1 MISALLR
8 LALLLALVRW
18 AEQTWPPPTLWL
30 ADAIANGFAMFG
42 GSSFPLMVV
51 IVASSA
57 LTVRLLS
64 LPLWLA
70 PVPLDRRIG
79 PKRSPFSRRP
89 LRVHLRFRASRFF
102 MVTLFEMWL
111 VSALWTVLQ
120 KYLERP
126 PLPSWI
132 QEPASMAGFGDWRDV
147 LIALVVVHVIAA
159 GALWFAQRLAERLLA
174 ASTRPTDFVAFQ
186 LENASVR
193 RFTAYQVVGVHLSAC
208 AAFSWAVDAQLA
220 LTVAAV
226 SLPALGLVALLAA
239 CVTIAWERWRD
250 RWLAGVRA
258 KAMHDVHAAQL
269 VHRTIAFLHPHRIT
283 AYEAVPHPVAA
294 VPPMASPAALEGAE
308 NIQDV
313 SVAPETVGTG
323 AELAGNGATEVAQAI
338 DPADLALDLPDNDAE
353 EFMPR
358 ERDFPKQS
366 EEEERGFPWRLAF
379 LGLGAAF
386 FALATVVGWQWLQ
399 LPTAEETRQL
409 ARSAHVHVRKAGSGA
424 DVRLTLIGNR
434 YDYSLNTSLENVSE
448 HFLNAVVA
456 SEDHRFFSHG
466 PGYMV
471 AKFVQA
477 GALCA
482 ARKLNV
488 FASSA
493 GCAGNSTITQQ
504 LARNLFLSE
513 SRSIVRKL
521 TELLWAIKMEL
532 GLSKQEILEFYVNR
546 LYLGRGNYGVELGA
560 RDYFRKSAS
569 ELGIFD
575 AALLAAAIKRP
586 GWNIRQD
593 IEAARAR
600 AALIVALMRRHGY
613 VKKGVR
619 FPSGY
624 TPRRGQ
630 RGPSR
635 PYLGHLWQWIRPTA
649 LEALTDLPDGDYK
662 ILTTLNAEVEIYAE
676 RHLEAQV
683 RALQRAGIPASQGA
697 VVVMRPDGRVLAM
710 VGGVGDDVEAR
721 GFNRAKRTRGLLP
734 RPPASAFKPF
744 VYLTALEA
752 GVDPDDLI
760 DARPVSIRVPGD
772 PRPYR
777 PLNHDGRSYG
787 YISLREG
794 LVKSVN
800 TAAVRL
806 LHDRLGFEALFE
818 VLGRLGIK
826 TGDFRQ
832 QWGIAL
838 GSQGVPLMEMT
849 TAYATFANGGT
860 TVQPSGF
867 VAITTDSGKVVWR
880 APAPSR
886 RRAFD
891 PEDIEKLSGMLT
903 GVVANGTGA
912 QARAGLPREQ
922 PVAGKTGT
930 GDSFVDAWFIG
941 FTDNLVI
948 GVWIGNDRPRTM
960 PGVYGGTA
968 PARTFNR
975 LLRDVLTHTEVGK

>member
-18 AEQTWPPPTLWL
+18 AEQTWPAPTLWL
-30 ADAIANGFAMFG
+30 ADAIAGGFAMFG
-42 GSSFPLMVV
+42 GSSFTLMLMT
-51 IVASSA
+51 VASSA
-57 LTVRLLS
+57 LTVRLVS

-70 PVPLDRRIG
+70 PVPLDRHIG
-79 PKRSPFSRRP
+79 PRRSPFSRRP
-89 LRVHLRFRASRFF
+89 LRVHLRFGVSRFF
-102 MVTLFEMWL
+102 IITLFEMWL
-111 VSALWTVLQ
+111 ISALWTVLQ
-120 KYLERP
+120 KYLEP
-126 PLPSWI
+126 PTLPSWML
-132 QEPASMAGFGDWRDV
+132 EFASMAGFGDWRDV
-147 LIALVVVHVIAA
+147 LIALVVVHVVVAI
-159 GALWFAQRLAERLLA
+159 ALWFAQRVLERLVA
-174 ASTRPTDFVAFQ
+174 VAEHVTDFVAFQ

-193 RFTAYQVVGVHLSAC
+193 RFTAYQVLGVHLSAC

-220 LTVAAV
+220 LTVAVA
-226 SLPALGLVALLAA
+226 SLPALALVALLAA
-239 CVTIAWERWRD
+239 CVTIAWERRRD
-250 RWLAGVRA
+250 RWLEAVHA
-258 KAMHDVHAAQL
+258 KAMHDAHAAGL
-269 VHRTIAFLHPHRIT
+269 VHRTTEFFHPHRIASHLGAAPGHDDAHT
-283 AYEAVPHPVAA
+283 DISVVPA
-294 VPPMASPAALEGAE
+294 PAA
-308 NIQDV
+308 
-313 SVAPETVGTG
+313 TG
-323 AELAGNGATEVAQAI
+323 AEVLSESAAAGVTDLER
-338 DPADLALDLPDNDAE
+338 ADVSFEQPDQDAE
-353 EFMPR
+353 EAVQLDAAFDEP
-358 ERDFPKQS
+358 S
-366 EEEERGFPWRLAF
+366 EDDERGFPWRVGLLGVCASFLA
-379 LGLGAAF
+379 LV
-386 FALATVVGWQWLQ
+386 TVVGWQWLQ
-399 LPTAEETRQL
+399 LPNANETRQL

-424 DVRLTLIGNR
+424 DARLTLIGNR

-456 SEDHRFFSHG
+456 SEDHRFYSHG
-466 PGYMV
+466 PGYMM

-488 FASSA
+488 FAASA

-521 TELLWAIKMEL
+521 NELLWAIKMEL

-569 ELGIFD
+569 ELGVFD

-593 IEAARAR
+593 ADAARAR
-600 AALIVALMRRHGY
+600 ASLIVALMRRHGY
-613 VKKGVR
+613 VKNNRR

-630 RGPSR
+630 RAPSR

-649 LEALTDLPDGDYK
+649 LEVLEDLPDGDYK

-676 RHLEAQV
+676 RHLQAQV
-683 RALQRAGIPASQGA
+683 RALQRAGVPASQGA

-710 VGGVGDDVEAR
+710 VGGVGDDIAAR

-744 VYLTALEA
+744 VYLAALEA
-752 GVDPDDLI
+752 GVDPGDLI

-772 PRPYR
+772 PRAYQPQ
-777 PLNHDGRSYG
+777 NHDGRSYG

-818 VLGRLGIK
+818 VLGRVGIK
-826 TGDFRQ
+826 TDDFRA

-838 GSQGVPLMEMT
+838 GSQGVPLVEMT
-849 TAYATFANGGT
+849 SAYATFANGGT

-880 APAPSR
+880 APSPSR

-891 PEDIEKLSGMLT
+891 PQDIDKLRGMLT
-903 GVVANGTGA
+903 GVVAHGTGA
-912 QARAGLPREQ
+912 QARVGLPREQ
-922 PVAGKTGT
+922 LVAGKTGT

-975 LLRDVLTHTEVGK
+975 LLRDVLTHTEVAQ